1 MFCWKCGKEISPD
14 SKFCE
19 YCGNALNHS
28 QLENATDIP
37 PKKGNGKKVIISVIA
52 AALVVA
58 IGVGGFFG
66 IKNLLESSSEDEKAK
81 FTIED
86 QGFSTPEELAAEF
99 TSALQTQNFDQAL
112 TYFDIINAAQ
122 SNVEVA
128 IERSGIYSVTDAST
142 WGRLPTEHESY
153 KSYIPLNEIGR
164 LAYSQREIVC
174 FIFDL
179 LLGDSNFTELQ
190 DIADSKMAVISTD
203 NDTSDGATYAD
214 LFAALDPMQLSTL
227 NFVDLI
233 YVDPEVQDSERNQ
246 QNFAKECEQYL
257 CDDIAE
263 YYIIY
268 LLNDQYFCGSM
279 RLYHYEEGW
288 KIGSLTSILAGM
300 GIGEAAPIS
309 RQEYL
314 DLVQTHKLEK

>member
-1 MFCWKCGKEISPD
+1 EVSPD

-128 IERSGIYSVTDAST
+128 IERSGIYSVTDA
-142 WGRLPTEHESY
+142 
-153 KSYIPLNEIGR
+153 
-164 LAYSQREIVC
+164 
-174 FIFDL
+174 
-179 LLGDSNFTELQ
+179 
-190 DIADSKMAVISTD
+190 
-203 NDTSDGATYAD
+203 
-214 LFAALDPMQLSTL
+214 
-227 NFVDLI
+227 
-233 YVDPEVQDSERNQ
+233 
-246 QNFAKECEQYL
+246 
-257 CDDIAE
+257 
-263 YYIIY
+263 
-268 LLNDQYFCGSM
+268 
-279 RLYHYEEGW
+279 
-288 KIGSLTSILAGM
+288 
-300 GIGEAAPIS
+300 
-309 RQEYL
+309 
-314 DLVQTHKLEK
+314 